1 MIANT
6 VLKSALALTIGGAA
20 MGRRFLA
27 TSIAMVAA
35 CGAGWLI
42 AIHFA

>member
-1 MIANT
+1 MVANT
-6 VLKSALALTIGGAA
+6 VLKSALALTIGGAS
-20 MGRRFLA
+20 MGLRFLA